1 MGATQTARGRVAWTD
16 KFSTPTLPTLLGDL
30 EENHRAAVETL
41 RKRLRQIKGVRERLC
56 WMGIPWR
63 WSLAFRVSGR
73 DEAIVYA
80 ILDPG
85 GPWASLPMNADEVCA
100 MDVDDLSRVQR
111 DAILEG
117 TKVGD
122 RLWARFCLTSERE
135 VEDLMEMVE
144 RKLAVVR

>member
-1 MGATQTARGRVAWTD
+1 MGATQTATRRVAWTD

-30 EENHRAAVETL
+30 DGAHRSAVEEL
-41 RKRLRQIKGVRERLC
+41 RKRLRKIRGVRERLC

-63 WSLAFRVSGR
+63 WSLAYRMPGR
-73 DEAIVYA
+73 DDAIVYA

-85 GPWASLPMNADEVCA
+85 GPWASLPMDADEVCA
-100 MDVDDLSRVQR
+100 MDVDDLSRAQR

-135 VEDLMEMVE
+135 VEDLMEMIE
-144 RKLAVVR
+144 RKLSLGG